1 MILSLLSLV
10 AFSVPTVAKEV
21 PYSVSL
27 TADSYVRL
35 GEPVR
40 VKLHLN
46 SLQNCKIPKGWFTG
60 EAFQLRVNGKDLG
73 LFGKGN
79 TPANEMSVPLLAG
92 TKLELSIP
100 INSKKLVSRF
110 SETMKPG
117 SIFVCELGIPK
128 VPTARVKFQV
138 VQEPQVSDLERLDLA
153 RTKVAMVT
161 NFGTMLISFRP
172 DKAPKTVANFVKLS
186 LKHFYDKTK
195 FHRVIPGF
203 MIQGGDPNSK
213 NDNPDDDGMGDPGYK
228 IDAEFNDIVHERGV
242 LSMAR
247 SADPNSAGSQFFICH
262 AKASHLDGKYTAF
275 GKLVQGLDVLDRI
288 CRVPLGL
295 NRGGQKTR
303 PTKDVV
309 VLRTVVLPVW
319 K

>member
-10 AFSVPTVAKEV
+10 AFSVPTLAQDA
-21 PYSVSL
+21 PYKVSL
-27 TADSYVRL
+27 SADSYVRL
-35 GEPVR
+35 GDTIQ
-40 VKLHLN
+40 VKLELEA
-46 SLQNCKIPKGWFTG
+46 LQNCKIPHGWITG
-60 EAFQLRVNGKDLG
+60 DAFRLRVNGKNLG
-73 LFGKGN
+73 PLGKVDPKASGFR
-79 TPANEMSVPLLAG
+79 LKAG
-92 TKLELSIP
+92 TKMKLTIP
-100 INSKKLVSRF
+100 ILSKDLASHLGDMV
-110 SETMKPG
+110 KPG
-117 SIFVCELGIPK
+117 AILKCELGLPK
-128 VPTARVKFQV
+128 MPSAIATFQMVK
-138 VQEPQVSDLERLDLA
+138 EPQAKDLAKLDLA
-153 RTKVAMVT
+153 RTKIAMVT
-161 NFGTMLISFRP
+161 NFGTMVISFRP

-213 NDNPDDDGMGDPGYK
+213 NDNPDDDGLGDPGYK
-228 IDAEFNDIVHERGV
+228 IEAEFNDLKHARGV

-262 AKASHLDGKYTAF
+262 AAASHLDGKYTAF
-275 GKLVQGLDVLDRI
+275 GKLVDGLDTLDRI
-288 CRVPLGL
+288 CKVPLGF